1 MNELL
6 EILHPAYVLRNALYG
21 SMLTG
26 MVLPLVGV
34 FMYMRRMVFLGVALP
49 QLSAAGI
56 AAAVFWH
63 TTFHQ
68 DQPVHSD
75 FLQALLGSAV
85 VTTGALLLLAWL
97 ENRATESAEGRMG
110 VLYIFAGAIT
120 ILLIAS
126 DRIPEV
132 GVLRLL
138 RGDIV
143 AISDADLL
151 ILISSCALIIGTLWF
166 FRKELLLVSV
176 DRDHAISLGKRVW
189 LWDILLYGLLGTT
202 ISLGVLMVGP
212 LVTFGFLL
220 LPPMIVIPLI
230 TGIHLL
236 PFFAAAIGITI
247 AGSGFL
253 LSYSLDWPTGATD
266 ALLGCVLL
274 AIVSTGQWVVRWAKR
289 MYGLDA

>member
-1 MNELL
+1 MQELL
-6 EILHPAYVLRNALYG
+6 DILHPSYVLRNALYG
-21 SMLTG
+21 GILTG

-63 TTFHQ
+63 ATFHQ
-68 DQPVHSD
+68 DQPIHSD

-97 ENRATESAEGRMG
+97 ESRMTELAEGRMG
-110 VLYIFAGAIT
+110 VLYVFAGAVT
-120 ILLIAS
+120 ILLVAS

-138 RGDIV
+138 RGDII
-143 AISDADLL
+143 AMSDADLRV
-151 ILISSCALIIGTLWF
+151 LISCCALIVSVLWF

-189 LWDILLYGLLGTT
+189 LWDILLYGLLGTVM
-202 ISLGVLMVGP
+202 SLGVLMVGP

-236 PFFAAAIGITI
+236 PFFAAAVGMFI

-266 ALLGCVLL
+266 ALLGCIVL
-274 AIVSTGQWVVRWAKR
+274 AIVTAGQWVIRWAKHR
-289 MYGLDA
+289 ISS